1 MGFTLMAKIK
11 INSGSG
17 SRVGINKPSGNRP
30 AINKVEL
37 YLLAGQSNVGR
48 ARTSLMTAE
57 QSALYAGPIANTKIF
72 NPYLS
77 DSQVY
82 DMNVGVNTMLY
93 DANTVD
99 EFGCEAALF
108 KNLQSLNPSMT
119 RYLLKFGDG
128 ATSMRLNWS
137 SRSPKE
143 LWLLMLEYMTTLTQL
158 IVDAGQVP
166 IFKSFIWMQGEGDA
180 SSESF
185 APQYA
190 GRFADFNTDFR
201 AFWQARIAE
210 HRLPP
215 HDYVFVVG
223 RINSPTALYRDAV
236 RTAEADFCTAHPN
249 DSVMIDT
256 DSYPLSDIVHY
267 NETGQI
273 MFGLDIFNAIT

>member
-1 MGFTLMAKIK
+1 MAKIR

-17 SRVGINKPSGNRP
+17 SRVGVNKPSGNRP
-30 AINKVEL
+30 SINKVEL

-57 QSALYAGPIANTKIF
+57 QQALYAGPIANTKIF

-77 DSQVY
+77 TSQVY

-93 DANTVD
+93 DANNLD

-108 KNLQSLNPSMT
+108 RNLQSVDPSMT

-128 ATSMRLNWS
+128 ATSMRLDWS
-137 SRSPKE
+137 SRSPKV
-143 LWLLMLEYMTTLTQL
+143 LWLAMLEYMTTLTQL

-166 IFKSFIWMQGEGDA
+166 IFKDFIWMQGEGDA

-190 GRFADFNTDFR
+190 SRLADFNTDFR
-201 AFWQARIAE
+201 AFWQGRIVA
-210 HRLPP
+210 HKLPP
-215 HDYVFVVG
+215 HDYKFIVG
-223 RINSPTALYRDAV
+223 RINSPTALYRGPV
-236 RTAEADFCTAHPN
+236 RTAEEDFCAAHPD
-249 DSVMIDT
+249 DSVMVDT
-256 DSYPLSDIVHY
+256 DSYPLFDVVHY

-273 MFGLDIFNAIT
+273 MFGNDTFKVRKK